1 MVNIIKKITEMFC
14 FQKETKDK
22 KYFCCLNS
30 YVSVLVLGVL
40 QCFNIMVC
48 FLWLVKT
55 LYGQEPEPLRVISFV
70 FLLATLIIGLMPYIP
85 VLIWK
90 DSVDARKLLFITQM
104 VIYTIISI
112 GTAIA
117 TIVCLIWLIV

>member
-1 MVNIIKKITEMFC
+1 MVNIIKRITEMFC

-40 QCFNIMVC
+40 QCFNIIVC
-48 FLWLVKT
+48 FLWLVAT
-55 LYGQEPEPLRVISFV
+55 LNGQEPEPVRVISFV
-70 FLLATLIIGLMPYIP
+70 FILATLIIGLMPYIP

-90 DSVDARKLLFITQM
+90 DSVGARKLLFVTQM